1 MHAQQH
7 LLNWPFDE
15 SFGRLEILN
24 QPQLIDGVGI
34 NEKVA
39 NVPTRVPIRVLNLDH
54 VQNTR
59 LTRTAIVVVCIRARE
74 RRKALCQSDVNQ
86 QTRGHKPANL
96 DIEIIAIDRSE
107 LRVVLGDSLLL
118 KDPLTNVN
126 VLDAMNKPRLPA
138 LVPPCCLAQ
147 S

>member
-1 MHAQQH
+1 VHAQKH
-7 LLNWPFDE
+7 LLDWPFDE

-24 QPQLIDGVGI
+24 QTQLIDGVGI

-59 LTRTAIVVVCIRARE
+59 LARTAIVVICNQSTRRAVRNVSNRREQQIR
-74 RRKALCQSDVNQ
+74 D
-86 QTRGHKPANL
+86 T
-96 DIEIIAIDRSE
+96 
-107 LRVVLGDSLLL
+107 
-118 KDPLTNVN
+118 T
-126 VLDAMNKPRLPA
+126 
-138 LVPPCCLAQ
+138 CL